1 MKSKIFGVLL
11 ILVGASIIGWGLY
24 MNYQGDKVKNDLI
37 ESFERDLKA
46 MEQWGDGSGEENPG
60 DSTGNQDNPSRPN
73 TNSKAIAMLEIPKI
87 DFLLVPVVEGT
98 DPEDIKYAVGHFNNT
113 DMPGSTGNFAV
124 AGHRSYTYNEYFN
137 RLDELSNGDTI
148 KVKTKDGKQYTYEV
162 FEKLVVLPEE
172 TSVLMTT
179 KDPIITLVTCTP
191 IRKATHRLIV
201 KGKLIQ

>member
-1 MKSKIFGVLL
+1 
-11 ILVGASIIGWGLY
+11 
-24 MNYQGDKVKNDLI
+24 MNYKGEKVKKELI
-37 ESFERDLKA
+37 ESFEKDLKA
-46 MEQWGDGSGEENPG
+46 MEQWGEPADDEGSG
-60 DSTGNQDNPSRPN
+60 DSSDNVDNPSRPA

-87 DFLLVPVVEGT
+87 DLLVPVVEGT
-98 DPEDIKYAVGHFNNT
+98 DPEDIKYAVGHFKNT
-113 DMPGSTGNFAV
+113 DMPGTTGNFAV

-137 RLDELSNGDTI
+137 RLDELEKGDTI

-172 TSVLMTT
+172 TSVLMST
-179 KDPIITLVTCTP
+179 KEPIITLVTCTP